1 MYQINKLNQLV
12 EDYHIWLK
20 KYNIQ
25 LDLIEETILQ
35 KDNSDKI
42 EEKIVS
48 IGISSIFVSIVVGFL
63 SLIGVTVFV
72 GFGGTV
78 VLFIIGWFLSKGL
91 NRKIFG
97 TERKVESLND
107 EETQLIE
114 IKNEVQKHIKP
125 ITLRAR
131 LKKEK
136 VNFTKYPELKK
147 IFTDLNTQMQSY
159 NASKLALKYRN
170 RHSNLIKKQIL
181 LIHDFEKI
189 YTGKGKS

>member
-1 MYQINKLNQLV
+1 MYKINKLNQLI
-12 EDYHIWLK
+12 EDYHVWLK
-20 KYNIQ
+20 KYNFQ

-35 KDNSDKI
+35 KDNRDKI

-63 SLIGVTVFV
+63 SLIGVTAFA

-114 IKNEVQKHIKP
+114 IKNQVQKHLKP

-136 VNFTKYPELKK
+136 VNFTKYPELKN
-147 IFTDLNTQMQSY
+147 IFNDLNVQMKSY
-159 NASKLALKYRN
+159 NADKLALKYRN

-189 YTGKGKS
+189 YTGKGKN